1 MYEIRSDDARSLWDF
16 HSPTFFLL
24 LLYPTNA
31 DEAAASAHPEAS
43 TRRGR
48 KKSETMTTTRSDDE
62 SRMKWKLTEWPKF
75 LLKSSS
81 SSSYPRFAISFCVF
95 WNEFVIHSSSLTLSH
110 HHSWSVVLGVC
121 AKPFASF
128 YEFCVCFC
136 EQSWKYI
143 WIAIT
148 LNYMISCAKERA
160 KNSKML
166 VPFMLVILFSRSKL
180 LLNRSTHKKRQQHQR
195 KPKSAR

>member
-1 MYEIRSDDARSLWDF
+1 MYKIRSDDARSLWDF
-16 HSPTFFLL
+16 HSPTLLL

-75 LLKSSS
+75 LLKLSS

-110 HHSWSVVLGVC
+110 HSWSVVFGCLCQTICQLLRVL
-121 AKPFASF
+121 
-128 YEFCVCFC
+128 CVF
-136 EQSWKYI
+136 
-143 WIAIT
+143 
-148 LNYMISCAKERA
+148 LRA
-160 KNSKML
+160 
-166 VPFMLVILFSRSKL
+166 FMEI
-180 LLNRSTHKKRQQHQR
+180 NMNCNHT
-195 KPKSAR
+195 